1 MACSFVLALALLL
14 SFAPLAFW
22 FLSRHADLDWSS
34 IKAVRERSS
43 IDKERDALIQA
54 ERERALM
61 DVAQT

>member
-1 MACSFVLALALLL
+1 M
-14 SFAPLAFW
+14 
-22 FLSRHADLDWSS
+22 DWSS

-54 ERERALM
+54 ERERAFT